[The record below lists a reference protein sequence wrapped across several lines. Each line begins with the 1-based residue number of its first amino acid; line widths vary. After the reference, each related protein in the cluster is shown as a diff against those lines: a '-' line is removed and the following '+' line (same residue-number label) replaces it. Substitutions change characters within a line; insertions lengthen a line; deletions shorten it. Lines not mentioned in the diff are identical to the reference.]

1 MIAGAVAAGEPAP
14 LVIRTVVGE
23 IDEASL
29 AGLSE
34 VKVVGARAGGVE
46 IETPRYDLFTRILEK
61 IARQGGTIVE
71 IAGNDDIMVTLTVPE
86 GSTISVPQG
95 TEIMRMK
102 RSGFAG
108 DRLLVDLKVNHLAAL
123 LKARPLGD
131 PGVEHVFD
139 Y

>member
-1 MIAGAVAAGEPAP
+1 M
-14 LVIRTVVGE
+14 
-23 IDEASL
+23 
-29 AGLSE
+29 
-34 VKVVGARAGGVE
+34 E

-86 GSTISVPQG
+86 GSTCSVPQG
-95 TEIMRMK
+95 TAIMRMK
-102 RSGFAG
+102 RSGFSG
-108 DRLLVDLKVNHLAAL
+108 DRLLVDMKVNNLAAL
-123 LKARPLGD
+123 LKERPLGD